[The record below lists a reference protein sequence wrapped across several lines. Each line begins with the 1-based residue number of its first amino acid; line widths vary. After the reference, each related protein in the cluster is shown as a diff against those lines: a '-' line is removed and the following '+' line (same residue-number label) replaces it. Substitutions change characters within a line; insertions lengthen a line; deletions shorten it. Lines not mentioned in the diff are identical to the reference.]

1 MPVAIPTASALPA
14 VLGAAQV
21 PAQRCLLALPLSFFP
36 NKIAELTGQ
45 LSFFTH
51 KPASVTA
58 RIAVPSI
65 NQPSPAA
72 SSLTTSAALAR
83 CIASA
88 ALYQPAFIALYL
100 TASAA
105 LYHPTSTARYHPTSA
120 ALYLTA
126 SASLYQPAFI
136 TLYQPASAALYQPAS
151 TALYQPAALA
161 RRTAPL
167 SLSRLTTS
175 PSLQNPAATLSQRTT
190 SLSCPPSVPSAT
202 PITRHSRWALESGIP
217 WVPQW

>member
-14 VLGAAQV
+14 VLDAAQV

-36 NKIAELTGQ
+36 NKIAELTRQ
-45 LSFFTH
+45 LSSFTH

-65 NQPSPAA
+65 NQASPAA
-72 SSLTTSAALAR
+72 SSLTTSTALAR

-88 ALYQPAFIALYL
+88 ALYP

-105 LYHPTSTARYHPTSA
+105 
-120 ALYLTA
+120 
-126 SASLYQPAFI
+126 F
-136 TLYQPASAALYQPAS
+136 YQPAS
-151 TALYQPAALA
+151 TALYQPAPLA
-161 RRTAPL
+161 RRTAFAPL

-175 PSLQNPAATLSQRTT
+175 PSLQHPAAALSQRTT
-190 SLSCPPSVPSAT
+190 SLSCPPSVPCAT